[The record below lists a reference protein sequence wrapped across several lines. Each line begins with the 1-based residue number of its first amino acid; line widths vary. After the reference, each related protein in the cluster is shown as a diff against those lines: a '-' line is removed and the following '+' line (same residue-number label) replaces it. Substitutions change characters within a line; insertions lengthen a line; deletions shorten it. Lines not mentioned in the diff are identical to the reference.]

1 MFRLRNTLGQG
12 APRFLY
18 ALTPLK
24 EGVPMTDAARTA
36 LILIDMQRGFIDAA
50 SPLCIAGA
58 AATIPACER
67 ALAAARDHGLA
78 VYHVRREYA
87 ADGSDVEAVRHG
99 TWAEGGRPLSAAW
112 PESLACPPE
121 LAPREDEPVIVK
133 PSWSAFFGTDLHERL
148 QKRGINTIV
157 LAGTTTPNCVR
168 STAYDGMALGYNVA
182 ALADATSSRTL
193 EVQEANLADMAHVG
207 VQVLTADMLAT
218 TGTASLTDIEGTAAA
233 ASPARQA
240 ATAASVAPED
250 TAEPR
255 EALPSFDAAPT
266 PRLASIETVSTGW
279 INKYHLHYTLPDGRP
294 YAYEG
299 VSRKGPEAYRAALD
313 TLGAGGPPTPDAVC
327 IVPILPDGSVL
338 LEREF
343 RYPLNS
349 WCISLPAGL
358 VDAGESLEEAVAR
371 ELYEETGYRLR
382 TDVAEPVRPLPQP
395 GFSSTG
401 LAEENVHVAFAQ
413 VETGGAAAPEAAE
426 LIEPFVLPRHQIRAF
441 LDANTT
447 PIGTRCQLILE
458 MLVCGGEGY
467 PASSGVEK

>member
-1 MFRLRNTLGQG
+1 
-12 APRFLY
+12 
-18 ALTPLK
+18 
-24 EGVPMTDAARTA
+24 MTDAARTA
-36 LILIDMQRGFIDAA
+36 LILIDMQLGFIDPA

-58 AATIPACER
+58 AATVSACER
-67 ALAAARDHGLA
+67 ALAAARNHGLA

-87 ADGSDVEAVRHG
+87 ADGSDVEAVRHRV
-99 TWAEGGRPLSAAW
+99 WAEGGRPLSAAW

-121 LAPREDEPVIVK
+121 LAPREGEPVIVK

-148 QKRGINTIV
+148 QARGIGTIV

-182 ALADATSSRTL
+182 VLADATSSRTP
-193 EVQEANLADMAHVG
+193 EVQQANLEDMAYVG
-207 VQVLTADMLAT
+207 VQILTADELAA
-218 TGTASLTDIEGTAAA
+218 TGTASLKDVEGAAA
-233 ASPARQA
+233 DASPARQTTTANGTTSEDA
-240 ATAASVAPED
+240 AGSDEV
-250 TAEPR
+250 
-255 EALPSFDAAPT
+255 LPSFPATST
-266 PRLASIETVSTGW
+266 PQLASIETVSTGW
-279 INKYHLHYTLPDGRP
+279 INKYHLHYTMPDGRP

-299 VSRKGPEAYRAALD
+299 VSRKGPDAYRAALD
-313 TLGAGGPPTPDAVC
+313 ALGAGDPPTPDAVC

-338 LEREF
+338 LEQEF

-382 TDVAEPVRPLPQP
+382 NDADVPVRPLPQP

-401 LAEENVHVAFAQ
+401 LAEENVHVVFAH
-413 VETGGAAAPEAAE
+413 VEPGGAAAPEAAE
-426 LIEPFVLPRHQIRAF
+426 LIEPFTLAPSEIRPF

-458 MLVCGGEGY
+458 MLAGGRH
-467 PASSGVEK
+467 PFQ